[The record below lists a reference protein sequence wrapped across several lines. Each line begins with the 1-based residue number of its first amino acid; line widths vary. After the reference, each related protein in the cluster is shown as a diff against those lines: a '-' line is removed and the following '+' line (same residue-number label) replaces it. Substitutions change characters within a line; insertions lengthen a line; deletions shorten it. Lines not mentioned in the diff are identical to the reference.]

1 VQDDTSTPVSPV
13 PRWTA
18 SAASDAA
25 YELAEGPLWDAPRQR
40 LLWVDILAGTV
51 HEGRLEGGRV
61 IPAASRA
68 LDGTVSAVVSSAAGD
83 LLVAGAGAL
92 TVVTPGGD
100 LLPGPRI
107 LAPSSPSRLNDG
119 KCDPAGAFLVG
130 SMATDDA
137 RGQEVLVRVGRDG
150 AISVLDDDLTLS
162 NGLAW
167 SPDGS
172 LLYSIDSVPG
182 VVWVRSYDAASGATG
197 PRSALLRITDGLPDG
212 MCADTDGYL
221 WIAVWGAGQVRRFAA
236 DGTPAGVIDVPSPHV
251 TSIAFAG
258 DDPGLVVITSA
269 TEDLTPSQRAGWPD
283 AGRLFTA
290 RVDAA
295 GLPVTPWASPG

>member
-1 VQDDTSTPVSPV
+1 MSAV

-18 SAASDAA
+18 TAASDDA

-40 LLWVDILAGTV
+40 LLWVDIPAGTV
-51 HEGRLEGGRV
+51 HEGRLDGGRV
-61 IPAASRA
+61 TAATART
-68 LDGTVSAVVSSAAGD
+68 LQPTVSAVACSAAGD

-92 TVVTPGGD
+92 TVVTAGGD
-100 LLPGPRI
+100 LLPGPGI
-107 LAPSSPSRLNDG
+107 LAPGSPSRLNDG

-130 SMATDDA
+130 SMATDDS
-137 RGQEVLVRVGRDG
+137 RGHEVLVRVARDG
-150 AISVLDDDLTLS
+150 AVSVLDDDLTLS

-182 VVWVRSYDAASGATG
+182 VVWVRRYDAATGSAG

-212 MCADTDGYL
+212 MCADTDGCL
-221 WIAVWGAGQVRRFAA
+221 WIAVWGAGQVRRFAP

-251 TSIAFAG
+251 TSIAFVAS
-258 DDPGLVVITSA
+258 DPGLVVITSA
-269 TEDLTPSQRAGWPD
+269 TEELTPEQRAAWPD

-290 RVDAA
+290 RVDAT
-295 GLPVTPWASPG
+295 GLPVTPWAGPG